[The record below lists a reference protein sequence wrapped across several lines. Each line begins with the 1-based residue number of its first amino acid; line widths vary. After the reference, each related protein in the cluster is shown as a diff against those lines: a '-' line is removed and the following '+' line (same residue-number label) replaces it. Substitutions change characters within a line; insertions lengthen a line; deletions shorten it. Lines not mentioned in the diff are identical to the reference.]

1 VNRTALIAGLGVVV
15 AGAVA
20 WLAFSGRSGPAPE
33 AVLAENWAM
42 LNSYCVDCHNNAE
55 LTAGLTLQGRR
66 PEHVVAE
73 AHVWEEAIRKLRLGM
88 MPPQDASQPDAGLI
102 DTFATALERTLD
114 AAAAAQP
121 YAGATTV
128 HRLNRVEY
136 ANAIR
141 DLLAVELDVI
151 SQLPSDGGDHGFDN
165 IAAVLTTSP
174 MLLERYLAVALR
186 VADLA
191 VGDPEVVPTAASY
204 RIGGEVT
211 QTRHMEGL
219 PLGTRGGLRVM
230 HTFPADGEYVL
241 NGRLRRTVAEGYSG
255 VEGHDIPHEFLI
267 LLNGE
272 EVFSVE
278 IGGPDDHALSAENI
292 VISRVAI
299 DEKMTSPPIA
309 IKAGPQELVFTWRD
323 RPEVDQSVWQPALR
337 ETLEAHNPAGMPR
350 LDTVTIAGPYEVF
363 GVSDTPSRQIIFSC
377 RPASAAEASSC
388 AEEIVAR
395 LARRAFRR
403 PVGDQDVAAPMRFY
417 HDERANGGDF
427 DRGIH
432 AALTRI
438 LMSPSFLFRVEQ
450 DPEDADPGAVHPV
463 SDIELASRLSFFLW
477 SSIPDEELL
486 ELAEQGRLREP
497 GMLRAQVRRMVQDR
511 RAESLVANFTGQW
524 LELRNLEQRVAPE
537 ILMFP
542 DFDDNLRKAFRRET
556 EMLFGHVLRENL
568 GTLELLNASYTFVNE
583 RLARHYDIR
592 GVYGSRFRR
601 VELEDPNRWGLLGH
615 GSFLSLTSASSRT
628 SPIIRGKFV
637 LANFL
642 NSPPPEPP
650 DVVPALED
658 SAPADRPSTVRE
670 QLELHRASPQCSS
683 CHNPMDPIGF
693 ALESYDAV
701 GQWRDH
707 TLDGLPIDSA
717 GVLADGTPV
726 DGPAALREAL
736 SQRPAAFVSTVTEKL
751 MIYAL
756 GRGLEPADMPVVR
769 AILRD
774 TAKDDYPL
782 LSIIEAIV
790 ESYPFQM
797 RTVPGEQDAVQSVVA
812 QMRE

>member
-1 VNRTALIAGLGVVV
+1 MNRPVLFAGLGIAL
-15 AGAVA
+15 AGAAA
-20 WLAFSGRSGPAPE
+20 WYAFSGRSGPAPE
-33 AVLAENWAM
+33 AVLAENWSM
-42 LNSYCVDCHNNAE
+42 LNQYCVDCHNNAE

-66 PEHVVAE
+66 PENIVAE
-73 AHVWEEAIRKLRLGM
+73 AHVWEAAIRKLRLGM
-88 MPPQDASQPDAGLI
+88 MPPQDAAQPDRAQVAM
-102 DTFATALERTLD
+102 FASALEDTLD

-121 YAGATTV
+121 FAGATTV

-141 DLLAVELDVI
+141 DLLAVELDVV

-191 VGDPEVVPTAASY
+191 VGDPDAVPTAATW

-219 PLGTRGGLRVM
+219 PLGTRGGIRVM

-241 NGRLRRTVAEGYSG
+241 NGRLRRTVAEGYTG

-272 EVFSVE
+272 EVYSVE
-278 IGGPDDHALSAENI
+278 IGGAEDHALSAENI
-292 VISRVAI
+292 VLSQVAI

-309 IKAGPQELVFTWRD
+309 IPAGPQELVFTWRD
-323 RPEVDQSVWQPALR
+323 RPEADQSVWQPALR

-350 LDTVTIAGPYEVF
+350 LDTVTIAGPFEVF
-363 GVSDTPSRQIIFSC
+363 GVGDTPSREIIFSC
-377 RPASAAEASSC
+377 RPTAAAEETAC
-388 AEEIVAR
+388 AQEIVAR

-403 PVGDQDVAAPMRFY
+403 PVSEQDIAAPMRFY
-417 HDERANGGDF
+417 HDERDSGGDF

-438 LMSPSFLFRVEQ
+438 LMSPAFLFRVEQ
-450 DPEDADPGAVHPV
+450 SPEGAAPGDVQPV
-463 SDIELASRLSFFLW
+463 SDFELASRLSFFLW
-477 SSIPDEELL
+477 STIPDEELL
-486 ELAEQGRLREP
+486 SLAEAGRLRDP
-497 GMLRAQVRRMVQDR
+497 GMLRAQVRRMVGDR
-511 RAESLVANFTGQW
+511 RSEALIANFTGQW
-524 LELRNLEQRVAPE
+524 LELRNLEQRVVPE

-568 GTLELLNASYTFVNE
+568 STLELLNASYTFVNE
-583 RLARHYDIR
+583 RLARHYGIR

-601 VELEDPNRWGLLGH
+601 VELEDPHRWGLLGH

-658 SAPADRPSTVRE
+658 SAPDDRPSTVRE

-693 ALESYDAV
+693 ALENFDAI
-701 GQWRDH
+701 GQWQDY

-726 DGPAALREAL
+726 EGPAALREAL
-736 SQRPAAFVSTVTEKL
+736 SQRPAAFASTVTEKL
-751 MIYAL
+751 LIYAL

-769 AILRD
+769 AVLRD
-774 TAKDDYPL
+774 AARDDYPL

-797 RTVPGEQDAVQSVVA
+797 RTVPGGQDAVQSVVA